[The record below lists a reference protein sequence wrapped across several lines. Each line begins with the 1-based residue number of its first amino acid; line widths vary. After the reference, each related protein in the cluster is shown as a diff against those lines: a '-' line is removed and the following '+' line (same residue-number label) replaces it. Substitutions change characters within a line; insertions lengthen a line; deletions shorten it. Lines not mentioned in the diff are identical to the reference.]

1 MKKISMFLAA
11 AAAVVMSSCGG
22 SSAPKATLGN
32 GIDSLCYAYGMD
44 QATGF
49 TEFAFSDPRGL
60 GLDSAYQN
68 ELIKGLI
75 DGANLNGSDSK
86 NAYYAGVAIG
96 QQLRNNVNKGLAYQ
110 IFGDNADSTQVINL
124 NDFMSGFIAAI
135 KGDTTIMSS
144 SKVKGFIQEKMTE
157 IRAKAMEEQ
166 YGEYRKQNEEYMKKI
181 AKSDSVQALEG
192 GVYYKCLVQGNG
204 AIPTSKDRVMVHY
217 EGKTIDGSIFDSSY
231 TRGEPLELACNAV
244 IKGWTDAL
252 THMPVGSKWI
262 LYIPSEAG
270 YGAQDQGPIK
280 PFSTLI
286 FTVELLD
293 IVKNTD
299 AE

>member
-1 MKKISMFLAA
+1 MFLAA

-22 SSAPKATLGN
+22 SSTPKATLGN

-44 QATGF
+44 QANGF
-49 TEFAFSDPRGL
+49 NEFAFSDPRGMC
-60 GLDSAYQN
+60 LDSAYQN
-68 ELIKGLI
+68 ELIKGII
-75 DGANLNGSDSK
+75 DGANLGGSDSK
-86 NAYYAGVAIG
+86 QAYYAGVAIG
-96 QQLRNNVNKGLAYQ
+96 QQLRNNVNKGLAYR
-110 IFGDNADSTQVINL
+110 IFGDDADSTQVVSL
-124 NDFMSGFIAAI
+124 NDFMAGFIAAI
-135 KGDTTIMSS
+135 KGDSTIMSPS
-144 SKVKGFIQEKMTE
+144 GVREFITVKMNE
-157 IRAKAMEEQ
+157 IKAKAMEAQ

-181 AKSDSVQALEG
+181 AKADSVQALGG

-204 AIPTSKDRVMVHY
+204 AIPTLNDRVKVHY

-231 TRGEPLELACNAV
+231 TRGEPIELGCSQV

-293 IVKNTD
+293 IVKQ

>member
-1 MKKISMFLAA
+1 MP
-11 AAAVVMSSCGG
+11 C
-22 SSAPKATLGN
+22 
-32 GIDSLCYAYGMD
+32 
-44 QATGF
+44 
-49 TEFAFSDPRGL
+49 R
-60 GLDSAYQN
+60 
-68 ELIKGLI
+68 
-75 DGANLNGSDSK
+75 
-86 NAYYAGVAIG
+86 
-96 QQLRNNVNKGLAYQ
+96 
-110 IFGDNADSTQVINL
+110 
-124 NDFMSGFIAAI
+124 
-135 KGDTTIMSS
+135 
-144 SKVKGFIQEKMTE
+144 
-157 IRAKAMEEQ
+157 
-166 YGEYRKQNEEYMKKI
+166 EEYMKKI
-181 AKSDSVQALEG
+181 AKADSVQALGG

-204 AIPTSKDRVMVHY
+204 AIPTLNDRVKVHY

-231 TRGEPLELACNAV
+231 TRGEPIELGCSQV

-293 IVKNTD
+293 IVKQ

>member
-1 MKKISMFLAA
+1 MFLAA

-22 SSAPKATLGN
+22 SSAPKAALGN
-32 GIDSLCYAYGMD
+32 GIDSLCYAYGMS
-44 QATGF
+44 QANGF
-49 TEFAFSDPRGL
+49 NEYAFSDPRGMC
-60 GLDSAYQN
+60 LDSAYQN
-68 ELIKGLI
+68 ELIKGII
-75 DGANLNGSDSK
+75 DGANLGGSDSK
-86 NAYYAGVAIG
+86 QAYYAGVAIG

-110 IFGDNADSTQVINL
+110 IFGDNADSTQVVSL
-124 NDFMSGFIAAI
+124 NDFMAGFIAAI
-135 KGDTTIMSS
+135 KGDSTIMSPS
-144 SKVKGFIQEKMTE
+144 GVREFITVKMNE
-157 IRAKAMEEQ
+157 IKAKAMEAQ

-181 AKSDSVQALEG
+181 AKADSVQALGG

-204 AIPTSKDRVMVHY
+204 AIPTLNDRVKVHY

-231 TRGEPLELACNAV
+231 TRGEPIELGCSQV

-293 IVKNTD
+293 IVKQ

>member
-1 MKKISMFLAA
+1 MFLAA

-22 SSAPKATLGN
+22 SSAPKAALGN

-44 QATGF
+44 QANGF
-49 TEFAFSDPRGL
+49 NEFAFSDPRGMC
-60 GLDSAYQN
+60 LDSAYQN
-68 ELIKGLI
+68 ELIKGII
-75 DGANLNGSDSK
+75 DGANLGGSDSK
-86 NAYYAGVAIG
+86 QAYYAGVAIG
-96 QQLRNNVNKGLAYQ
+96 QQLRNNVNKGLAYR
-110 IFGDNADSTQVINL
+110 IFGDDADSTQVVSL
-124 NDFMSGFIAAI
+124 NDFMAGFIAAI
-135 KGDTTIMSS
+135 KGDSTIMSPS
-144 SKVKGFIQEKMTE
+144 GVREFITVKMNE
-157 IRAKAMEEQ
+157 IKAKAMEAQ

-181 AKSDSVQALEG
+181 AKADSVQALGG

-204 AIPTSKDRVMVHY
+204 AIPTLNDRVKVHY

-231 TRGEPLELACNAV
+231 TRGEPIELGCSQV

-293 IVKNTD
+293 IVKQ

>member
-11 AAAVVMSSCGG
+11 AAAVVMSSCG
-22 SSAPKATLGN
+22 SSSTPKATLGN

-44 QATGF
+44 QANGF
-49 TEFAFSDPRGL
+49 NEFAFSDPRGMC
-60 GLDSAYQN
+60 LDSAYQN
-68 ELIKGLI
+68 ELIKGII
-75 DGANLNGSDSK
+75 DGANLGGSDSK
-86 NAYYAGVAIG
+86 QAYYAGVAIG
-96 QQLRNNVNKGLAYQ
+96 QQLRNNVNKGLAYR
-110 IFGDNADSTQVINL
+110 IFGDDADSTQVVSL
-124 NDFMSGFIAAI
+124 NDFMAGFIAAI
-135 KGDTTIMSS
+135 KGDSTIMSPS
-144 SKVKGFIQEKMTE
+144 GVREFITVKMNE
-157 IRAKAMEEQ
+157 IKAKAMEAQ

-181 AKSDSVQALEG
+181 AKADSVQALGG

-204 AIPTSKDRVMVHY
+204 AIPTLNDRVKVHY

-231 TRGEPLELACNAV
+231 TRGEPIELGCSQV

-293 IVKNTD
+293 IVKQ

>member
-1 MKKISMFLAA
+1 MFLAA

-44 QATGF
+44 QANGF
-49 TEFAFSDPRGL
+49 NEFAFSSPRGM

-68 ELIKGLI
+68 ELIKGII
-75 DGANLNGSDSK
+75 DGANLGGSDSK
-86 NAYYAGVAIG
+86 QAYYAGVAIG

-110 IFGDNADSTQVINL
+110 IFGDNADSTQVVSL
-124 NDFMSGFIAAI
+124 NDFMAGFIAAI
-135 KGDTTIMSS
+135 KGDSTIMSPS
-144 SKVKGFIQEKMTE
+144 GVREFITVKMNE
-157 IRAKAMEEQ
+157 IKAKAMEAQ

-181 AKSDSVQALEG
+181 AKADSVQALGG

-204 AIPTSKDRVMVHY
+204 AIPTLNDRVKVHY

-231 TRGEPLELACNAV
+231 TRGEPIELGCSQV

-293 IVKNTD
+293 IVKQ

>member
-1 MKKISMFLAA
+1 MFLAA

-22 SSAPKATLGN
+22 SSTPKATLEN

-44 QATGF
+44 QANGF
-49 TEFAFSDPRGL
+49 NEFAFSDPRGMC
-60 GLDSAYQN
+60 LDSAYQN
-68 ELIKGLI
+68 ELIKGII
-75 DGANLNGSDSK
+75 DGANLGGSDSK
-86 NAYYAGVAIG
+86 QAYYAGVAIG
-96 QQLRNNVNKGLAYQ
+96 QQLRNNVNKGLAYR
-110 IFGDNADSTQVINL
+110 IFGDDADSTQVVSL
-124 NDFMSGFIAAI
+124 NDFMAGFIAAI
-135 KGDTTIMSS
+135 KGDSTIMSPS
-144 SKVKGFIQEKMTE
+144 GVREFITVKMNE
-157 IRAKAMEEQ
+157 IKAKAMEAQ

-181 AKSDSVQALEG
+181 AKADSVQALGG

-204 AIPTSKDRVMVHY
+204 AIPTLNDRVKVHY

-231 TRGEPLELACNAV
+231 TRGEPIELGCSQV

-293 IVKNTD
+293 IVKQ

>member
-1 MKKISMFLAA
+1 MFLAA

-22 SSAPKATLGN
+22 SSAPKAALGN

-44 QATGF
+44 QANGF
-49 TEFAFSDPRGL
+49 NEFAFSDPRGM

-75 DGANLNGSDSK
+75 DGANLGGSDSK
-86 NAYYAGVAIG
+86 QAYYAGVAIG

-110 IFGDNADSTQVINL
+110 IFGDNPDSTQVINL
-124 NDFMSGFIAAI
+124 NDFMAGFIAAI
-135 KGDTTIMSS
+135 KGDSTIMSPS
-144 SKVKGFIQEKMTE
+144 GVREFITVKMNE
-157 IRAKAMEEQ
+157 IKAKAMEAQ

-181 AKSDSVQALEG
+181 AKADSVQALGG

-204 AIPTSKDRVMVHY
+204 AIPTLNDRVKVHY

-231 TRGEPLELACNAV
+231 TRGEPIELGCSQV

-293 IVKNTD
+293 IVKQ